1 MRSVNGERIHISL
14 PPAPAGCIAAGGRKR
29 AESGGKEVTKSASEV
44 MHDVIVAAVID
55 GLGALRAASK
65 GVPNALLRDLGAIHP
80 NTTFQDLPAELQ
92 ASIQTSVRAAFTR
105 LQSEGYTVL
114 NPKVA
119 GVTPRPQPRPTYNAR
134 RRTAAAA
141 ASVRVDRQGGIEQYG
156 KQFGAAQVWGS
167 LTANHANCRE

>member
-1 MRSVNGERIHISL
+1 MTK
-14 PPAPAGCIAAGGRKR
+14 PAA
-29 AESGGKEVTKSASEV
+29 EV
-44 MHDVIVAAVID
+44 MHDVIVSAVID

-65 GVPNALLRDLGAIHP
+65 GVPNAMLRDIAAVHP

-119 GVTPRPQPRPTYNAR
+119 GTARPPQTPPREPRGPARGHVRGGRPPRQPRPE
-134 RRTAAAA
+134 
-141 ASVRVDRQGGIEQYG
+141 GGGRPEGAPPRG
-156 KQFGAAQVWGS
+156 KPPRG
-167 LTANHANCRE
+167 

>member
-1 MRSVNGERIHISL
+1 MTRAYFASAR
-14 PPAPAGCIAAGGRKR
+14 PGRLY
-29 AESGGKEVTKSASEV
+29 SGPVVGTASNPEEEVTKSASEV

-55 GLGALRAASK
+55 GLGALRTASK

-119 GVTPRPQPRPTYNAR
+119 GVAPRPQPRPTGGPGRGPGGGGGRPGAPRDPR
-134 RRTAAAA
+134 RPRP
-141 ASVRVDRQGGIEQYG
+141 DRPPSG
-156 KQFGAAQVWGS
+156 KRPPRS
-167 LTANHANCRE
+167 

>member
-1 MRSVNGERIHISL
+1 M
-14 PPAPAGCIAAGGRKR
+14 
-29 AESGGKEVTKSASEV
+29 TKSASEV

-119 GVTPRPQPRPTYNAR
+119 GVAPRPQSRPTGGPGRGPGGGGRPGAPRDPRRPRP
-134 RRTAAAA
+134 
-141 ASVRVDRQGGIEQYG
+141 DRPPSG
-156 KQFGAAQVWGS
+156 KRPPRS
-167 LTANHANCRE
+167 

>member
-1 MRSVNGERIHISL
+1 MMRAYFASAR
-14 PPAPAGCIAAGGRKR
+14 PGRLY
-29 AESGGKEVTKSASEV
+29 SGPVVGTASNPEEEVTKSASEV

-55 GLGALRAASK
+55 GLGALRTASK
-65 GVPNALLRDLGAIHP
+65 GVPNALLRNLGAIHP

-119 GVTPRPQPRPTYNAR
+119 GVAPRPQPRPTGGPGRGPGGGGGRPGAPRDPR
-134 RRTAAAA
+134 RPRP
-141 ASVRVDRQGGIEQYG
+141 DRPPSG
-156 KQFGAAQVWGS
+156 KRPPRS
-167 LTANHANCRE
+167 

>member
-1 MRSVNGERIHISL
+1 M
-14 PPAPAGCIAAGGRKR
+14 
-29 AESGGKEVTKSASEV
+29 TKSASEV

-55 GLGALRAASK
+55 GLGALRTASK

-119 GVTPRPQPRPTYNAR
+119 GVAPRPQPRPTGGPGRGPGGGGDVRARPAIRAGRGRTAR
-134 RRTAAAA
+134 RR
-141 ASVRVDRQGGIEQYG
+141 ASGRPGPDRP
-156 KQFGAAQVWGS
+156 S
-167 LTANHANCRE
+167 